1 MNLAMPSAEALQRE
15 RMIALPPMVEHPSAS
30 MADCGS
36 SFRDRFKADVGGRL
50 AKFGGTCP

>member
-1 MNLAMPSAEALQRE
+1 
-15 RMIALPPMVEHPSAS
+15 MIALPPMVEHPSAS